1 MSDLSTTKAGWRVVN
16 TACSDAVKWKVIT
29 SQYHGGWK
37 ASQLMTAGG
46 SAYASVCGVQ
56 EKTVDASS
64 WYDLCGWLGAEYL
77 TSQVSLAVDVST
89 SSGSGMFFAGFVEE
103 CNSDEWSSMMV
114 DAYKH
119 TGSGL
124 VQEMV
129 LSLDRSIQ
137 VFASVEKVQH
147 RHHTLSV
154 MKTGA
159 TSPVIWTS
167 PSHLLMW
174 GRLFFVVVF
183 LKSPSLRS
191 DARNPDL
198 YACESHFIMALR
210 FY

>member
-46 SAYASVCGVQ
+46 NAYASVCGVQ

-103 CNSDEWSSMMV
+103 CNSDEWSSMTV

-137 VFASVEKVQH
+137 VFASVEKCNTDTTLCLWWRQEQLRLSFGHH
-147 RHHTLSV
+147 RHIFWCEV
-154 MKTGA
+154 
-159 TSPVIWTS
+159 VCF
-167 PSHLLMW
+167 LL
-174 GRLFFVVVF
+174 LFF
-183 LKSPSLRS
+183 LNHLRS
-191 DARNPDL
+191 DLMHEILISMPVKAI
-198 YACESHFIMALR
+198 S
-210 FY
+210 